1 MALPFLSA
9 CAYARHLMATKKA
22 LGKGLGALIKK
33 QPGATEPPK
42 AQIAEGDQVQR
53 VDITSVVPS
62 PLQPRKRFS
71 EEALAEL
78 QGSIAQHGIIQP
90 LIVRKVDGKF
100 ELIAGERRWRAS
112 QLLELTEVP
121 IIVRTAT
128 DIEVL
133 EMALIENLQRQ
144 DLSPIEEAHGYV
156 RLAKEFSMKQEEIA
170 KRVGKS
176 RASVANAMR
185 LLDLHDDIQ
194 ELVAGAQLS
203 VGHAKAIL
211 SLKDHKS
218 QLAASSQ
225 ILKKGLTVRAAEKLV
240 QSFHADQTNPKPA
253 EKNALAPAAEDT
265 PEVITTIANSLQKQ
279 LSTQVTIQHTKKKGK
294 IEIEYYGN
302 EDLQRIL
309 ELLGLPTD
317 SLTK

>member
-1 MALPFLSA
+1 
-9 CAYARHLMATKKA
+9 MATKKA

-42 AQIAEGDQVQR
+42 AQIAEGDQVQH
-53 VDITSVVPS
+53 VAISSVVPS

-71 EEALAEL
+71 EEALTEL

-112 QLLELTEVP
+112 QLLELAEVP

-185 LLDLHDDIQ
+185 LLDLHADIQ
-194 ELVAGAQLS
+194 ELVAGSQLS

-218 QLAASSQ
+218 QLSASSQ
-225 ILKKGLTVRAAEKLV
+225 ILKKSLTVRAAEKLV
-240 QSFHADQTNPKPA
+240 QNFHADQTPA
-253 EKNALAPAAEDT
+253 EKKTSPAPTEDASQALSGIE
-265 PEVITTIANSLQKQ
+265 ESLRKQ
-279 LSTQVTIQHTKKKGK
+279 LATQVNILHTKKKGK
-294 IEIEYYGN
+294 IEIEYYGSD
-302 EDLQRIL
+302 DLQRIL

-317 SLTK
+317 SL